1 MNIYT
6 DTNSPFPSQV
16 VSDAEKASLEY
27 GEQVAQAI
35 EQEWF
40 SQGRVSGNRYLT
52 NWNNFH
58 QLRLYARGEQ
68 SIQKYKDE
76 LAINGDLSYLNLDW
90 KPVPILSKF
99 VDIVV
104 NGISSKS
111 YDIKAYAQDP
121 ESIKKRTEY
130 ASKIYEDML
139 SKEYLENLKQTL
151 GLDLY
156 QSPSKDII
164 PENREELELHM
175 QLSYKQSVEIAEE
188 EAISSVFAQNK
199 YDLIRRRLNMD
210 LVTCGIAAAKTSF
223 NVANGVTVDY
233 VDPAYMI
240 YSYTED
246 PNFEDIY
253 YVGEIKAITIPE
265 LKKEFPH
272 ISEEELKRIQAQPGN
287 RSYITG
293 WGDYDANTVQVL
305 YFDYKTYHNQV
316 FKIKQTDQGLIKA
329 IEKPDTF
336 NPEPNENFER
346 VGRSIEVLYS
356 GAKVLGTNTMLK
368 WELAQ
373 NMSRPFADTTKVK
386 MNYAICAP
394 RMYKGRIESIV
405 SKCTGFADMI
415 QLTHLKLQQV
425 ISRMVPD
432 GVYLDMD
439 GLSEVD
445 LGNGTNYNPAEAL
458 NMYFQTGSIVGRSL
472 TQEGDMNPGKVPIQE
487 LQSGSGN
494 AKISSLIQTYQY
506 YLQMIRD
513 VTGLNEARDGS
524 LPDRNTLVGLQKLAA
539 NASNVATRHIV
550 QSSLFLTLKLAE
562 NISLKVADALEFPL
576 TKSSL
581 QNSISTYNIKTLE
594 EVVNLNLHDFGIFLE
609 LEPDEEE
616 KQQLE
621 SNIQI
626 ALQAKNIDVED
637 AIDLRSIKNL
647 KLANQMLKVKRKEK
661 AKQDQA
667 AQQANIAAQSQAQAA
682 AAEKTAM
689 AEVQK
694 QQAISGAN
702 VEYEK
707 AKSQFEIERMQIQA
721 QLKKQEMQMQHQ
733 FDMQLKQVEEEQA
746 QLEQNIQVALQ
757 AGGIDLEDAIDL
769 RQIRNLKLAN
779 QMLKVK
785 RRQKAKQ
792 DQANQQANIQAQAQA
807 QAETAEKTAMAEVQ
821 KQQAISGANVEYEKA
836 KSEFEKDRM
845 QLQSQLDQQKM
856 MQQHKNDMELKQL
869 EVQQQQQKEKEIEDR
884 KDKRIK
890 MEGTQQSKMIQQ
902 RQTDSPAIDFEAESG
917 LDMSPFM

>member
-6 DTNSPFPSQV
+6 NTNSPFPSQV
-16 VSDAEKASLEY
+16 VSDVEKASIEY
-27 GEQVAQAI
+27 GTQVAQAI

-40 SQGRVSGNRYLT
+40 SQGRTSGNRYLT

-58 QLRLYARGEQ
+58 MLRSYARGEQ

-104 NGISSKS
+104 NGISSKT

-121 ESIKKRTEY
+121 ESIKKRTSY

-139 SKEYLENLKQTL
+139 SKEYLDNLKNTL
-151 GLDLY
+151 GIDLY
-156 QSPSKDII
+156 QTPNTDIV
-164 PENREELELHM
+164 PETTEELELHM

-188 EAISSVFAQNK
+188 EAISSVLAQNK

-210 LVTCGIAAAKTSF
+210 LAVCGIAAAKTSF
-223 NVANGVTVDY
+223 NTAEGITVDY

-253 YVGEIKAITIPE
+253 YVGELKAITIPE
-265 LKKEFPH
+265 LKKEFPN
-272 ISEEELKRIQAQPGN
+272 ISDDELKRIQAMPGN
-287 RSYITG
+287 KSYITG
-293 WGDYDANTVQVL
+293 WGDYDENTVQVL

-316 FKIKQTDQGLIKA
+316 FKIKQTDQGLMKA

-336 NPEPNENFER
+336 NPPENDMFER
-346 VGRSIEVLYS
+346 VSRSIEVLYS
-356 GAKVLGTNTMLK
+356 GAKVLGTDTMLK
-368 WELAQ
+368 WELAE
-373 NMSRPFADTTKVK
+373 NMSRPYADTTKVK

-394 RMYKGRIESIV
+394 RIYKGRIESLV

-415 QLTHLKLQQV
+415 QITHLKLQQV

-439 GLSEVD
+439 GLAEVD

-487 LQSGSGN
+487 LNSGTG
-494 AKISSLIQTYQY
+494 AGKIQSLIQTYQY

-576 TKSSL
+576 TRASL
-581 QNSISTYNIKTLE
+581 QNSISTYNIRTLD

-621 SNIQI
+621 ANIQI

-637 AIDLRSIKNL
+637 AIDLRQIKNL

-661 AKQDQA
+661 AKQDQ
-667 AQQANIAAQSQAQAA
+667 
-682 AAEKTAM
+682 
-689 AEVQK
+689 
-694 QQAISGAN
+694 
-702 VEYEK
+702 
-707 AKSQFEIERMQIQA
+707 
-721 QLKKQEMQMQHQ
+721 
-733 FDMQLKQVEEEQA
+733 
-746 QLEQNIQVALQ
+746 
-757 AGGIDLEDAIDL
+757 
-769 RQIRNLKLAN
+769 LA
-779 QMLKVK
+779 
-785 RRQKAKQ
+785 
-792 DQANQQANIQAQAQA
+792 QQANIQAQSEAQA
-807 QAETAEKTAMAEVQ
+807 AAAEKTAMAEVQ

-845 QLQSQLDQQKM
+845 QLQAQLKKQE
-856 MQQHKNDMELKQL
+856 MQMQHQFNMQLKQV
-869 EVQQQQQKEKEIEDR
+869 EVQGVAKKEEMIEDR
-884 KDKRIK
+884 KDKRSK
-890 MEGTQQSKMIQQ
+890 MEATQASELISQ
-902 RQTDSPAIDFEAESG
+902 RKNDSPPINFEEPTMQEG
-917 LDMSPFM
+917 MQPPMPM